1 MNWMVT
7 SSIHGGTQYAPAT
20 RERYTAA
27 VASLRNQA
35 KEMKGAGFFWSVAHD
50 QLRKDRAG
58 AAFCPALAG
67 SGGDEEPGHVSMPYA
82 RLLEQCVTHA
92 RECATLAGDLEQVAD
107 LIARAHSLYDEAE
120 TKAETK
126 LRKAAQIMT
135 TVLPS
140 VGWNTLGMLSLYGFV
155 SGSIKDGKLNPVRAL
170 DATSKMDEELLASL
184 AGRITNNR
192 IAHILGGT
200 QVAGAAERIAKYT
213 SKFKNAMQG
222 NKLTVREVQS
232 TSQVAGASHSV
243 ASSMENLRRLAEERL
258 GKITLNSGLSY
269 ATIAV
274 QRYRRSDG
282 TTGWLILIPGT
293 DGQDDSPFGW
303 EQNLELMSSNANRR
317 RNADS
322 FRMVEEAM
330 RQAGIG
336 KDEPVALVGHSQGGI
351 VAAALASDLKDSY
364 AIDHV
369 VTAGSPVANH
379 PIPPKTWVTSIEIED
394 ELVASLDGGRNPS
407 TEQWLTVRGKVTQT
421 TGVTPPTVNA
431 DGSCTPG
438 QNTGSAESN
447 YAGALVADA
456 PKTKEISHWLKYHQ
470 AAYRNATDL
479 GSPAVDAHERHFQQI
494 IDGELIDTR
503 YYEGRMSHD

>member
-50 QLRKDRAG
+50 QLRKDRAS

-67 SGGDEEPGHVSMPYA
+67 SGGDGEPGHVSMPYA

-322 FRMVEEAM
+322 FRMVE
-330 RQAGIG
+330 G
-336 KDEPVALVGHSQGGI
+336 
-351 VAAALASDLKDSY
+351 
-364 AIDHV
+364 
-369 VTAGSPVANH
+369 
-379 PIPPKTWVTSIEIED
+379 
-394 ELVASLDGGRNPS
+394 
-407 TEQWLTVRGKVTQT
+407 
-421 TGVTPPTVNA
+421 
-431 DGSCTPG
+431 
-438 QNTGSAESN
+438 
-447 YAGALVADA
+447 
-456 PKTKEISHWLKYHQ
+456 
-470 AAYRNATDL
+470 
-479 GSPAVDAHERHFQQI
+479 
-494 IDGELIDTR
+494 
-503 YYEGRMSHD
+503 

>member
-67 SGGDEEPGHVSMPYA
+67 SGGDGEPGHVSMPYA

-200 QVAGAAERIAKYT
+200 QVAPR
-213 SKFKNAMQG
+213 NAS
-222 NKLTVREVQS
+222 QS
-232 TSQVAGASHSV
+232 T
-243 ASSMENLRRLAEERL
+243 
-258 GKITLNSGLSY
+258 
-269 ATIAV
+269 
-274 QRYRRSDG
+274 RRSSRTPCRATNSPCVRCNPRLRWPGPRIPWPRPWKTSDG
-282 TTGWLILIPGT
+282 
-293 DGQDDSPFGW
+293 SP
-303 EQNLELMSSNANRR
+303 
-317 RNADS
+317 RNA
-322 FRMVEEAM
+322 
-330 RQAGIG
+330 
-336 KDEPVALVGHSQGGI
+336 
-351 VAAALASDLKDSY
+351 
-364 AIDHV
+364 
-369 VTAGSPVANH
+369 
-379 PIPPKTWVTSIEIED
+379 
-394 ELVASLDGGRNPS
+394 
-407 TEQWLTVRGKVTQT
+407 
-421 TGVTPPTVNA
+421 
-431 DGSCTPG
+431 
-438 QNTGSAESN
+438 
-447 YAGALVADA
+447 
-456 PKTKEISHWLKYHQ
+456 
-470 AAYRNATDL
+470 
-479 GSPAVDAHERHFQQI
+479 
-494 IDGELIDTR
+494 
-503 YYEGRMSHD
+503 

>member
-35 KEMKGAGFFWSVAHD
+35 KEMKGAGFFWSVVHD
-50 QLRKDRAG
+50 QLRKDRAS

-67 SGGDEEPGHVSMPYA
+67 SGGDGEPGHVSMPYA

-107 LIARAHSLYDEAE
+107 LIVRAHSLYDEAE

-135 TVLPS
+135 TVLPN

-330 RQAGIG
+330 KQAGIG

-364 AIDHV
+364 TIDHV

-431 DGSCTPG
+431 DGSCMPG

>member
-50 QLRKDRAG
+50 QLRKDRAS

-67 SGGDEEPGHVSMPYA
+67 SGGDGEPGHVSMPYA

-155 SGSIKDGKLNPVRAL
+155 SGC
-170 DATSKMDEELLASL
+170 
-184 AGRITNNR
+184 
-192 IAHILGGT
+192 
-200 QVAGAAERIAKYT
+200 
-213 SKFKNAMQG
+213 

-421 TGVTPPTVNA
+421 TGVMPPTVNA

-479 GSPAVDAHERHFQQI
+479 GSPAVDAHERHFLQI

>member
-50 QLRKDRAG
+50 QLRKDRAS

-67 SGGDEEPGHVSMPYA
+67 SGGDGEPGHVSMPYA

-330 RQAGIG
+330 KQAGIG

-379 PIPPKTWVTSIEIED
+379 PIPSKTWVTSIEIED

-438 QNTGSAESN
+438 QNTGSVESN